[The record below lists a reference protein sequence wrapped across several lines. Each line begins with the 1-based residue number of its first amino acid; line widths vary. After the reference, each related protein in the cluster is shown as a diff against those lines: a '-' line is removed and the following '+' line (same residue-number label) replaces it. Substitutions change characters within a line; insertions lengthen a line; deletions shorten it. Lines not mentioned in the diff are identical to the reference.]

1 MDIRV
6 SSFESYDDQKYNIT
20 FVSPDSWIR
29 YSYSV
34 ILDVS
39 RYNSCTGPVS
49 EEGLNEPAW

>member
-39 RYNSCTGPVS
+39 RYNSCTGPAVRYS
-49 EEGLNEPAW
+49 KC